1 MIIKKHTFSSF
12 KLSIGAISL
21 LGLTSLIF
29 IISDISIKTNT
40 NIFMIDV
47 LVHSITSLTSL
58 IIIYLYLKHNFQ
70 NKVDDTILR
79 NDRNFNIRKKDSNK
93 LYDYLQENSKIDCVH
108 NGVCLN
114 RMCIYPFTYD
124 EVIIPVKFYCKEKEV
139 VCTGKCDKYK
149 RKNLIQRNILN
160 YSNDINI
167 DNDFFRTTVIDVKYE
182 FNIKNI
188 KNKEIKNILKRIKM
202 ENKLKRR

>member
-1 MIIKKHTFSSF
+1 MIIQKHTFSSF

-79 NDRNFNIRKKDSNK
+79 NDRNFNIKKKDSNK
-93 LYDYLQENSKIDCVH
+93 IYNYLKENSKIDCIH

-114 RMCIYPFTYD
+114 RMRIYPFMYD
-124 EVIIPVKFYCKEKEV
+124 EVIIPIKFYCKEKEV
-139 VCTGKCDKYK
+139 VCTGKCSKYK
-149 RKNLIQRNILN
+149 RKNLIQKNILN
-160 YSNDINI
+160 YSNDMKI
-167 DNDFFRTTVIDVKYE
+167 DNDFFRTTIIDVKYK
-182 FNIKNI
+182 FNIKEIDN
-188 KNKEIKNILKRIKM
+188 NEIKTTLKRIKM
-202 ENKLKRR
+202 ENKFKGR